1 MLLGDPD
8 HNAVWVRVG
17 EVQISDYELFDQD
30 RNTSKLSMSNQIV
43 DLVQFHTIST
53 PATLD

>member
-17 EVQISDYELFDQD
+17 EVQISDYELFDQG

-53 PATLD
+53 PPTLD